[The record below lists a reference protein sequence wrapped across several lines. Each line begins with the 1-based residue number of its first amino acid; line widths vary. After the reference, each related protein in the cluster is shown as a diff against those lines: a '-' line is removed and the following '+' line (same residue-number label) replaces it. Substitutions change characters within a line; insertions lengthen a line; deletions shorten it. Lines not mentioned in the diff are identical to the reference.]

1 MPHHSSSALHFPFQ
15 LLTALHQPGW
25 AVSFLTQLFPQK
37 PVTKANDPASF
48 GLNTT
53 ALQEHSCW
61 PMEWFWRALQGR
73 SWALQL
79 QGRTHRGQ
87 SQLSSDQ
94 TQILILKGNSAGRSP
109 CKSIYVV
116 QPLSSSLI
124 LQVQMRIPSAGF
136 SVSPSSPALH
146 GPPIPPPASPKARHE
161 PRDTL
166 SQDKP
171 CQSFQPGLTIP
182 TAPRPQLCSAQLG
195 EDKEQVSWISNP
207 HRKFQ
212 HRPLIPAAHQ
222 IHYRIYQIRT
232 ELLIFAL
239 LTFLAEKNK
248 STNI

>member
-15 LLTALHQPGW
+15 LLTAIHQPGW

-136 SVSPSSPALH
+136 PVSPSSPALH
-146 GPPIPPPASPKARHE
+146 GAPHPSSCQPK
-161 PRDTL
+161 
-166 SQDKP
+166 SQAWT
-171 CQSFQPGLTIP
+171 QGHTVLGETMESFQPGLTIP
-182 TAPRPQLCSAQLG
+182 TALRLQLCSPQRG

-222 IHYRIYQIRT
+222 IHCRTYQIKT

-239 LTFLAEKNK
+239 LTFLAEKSK